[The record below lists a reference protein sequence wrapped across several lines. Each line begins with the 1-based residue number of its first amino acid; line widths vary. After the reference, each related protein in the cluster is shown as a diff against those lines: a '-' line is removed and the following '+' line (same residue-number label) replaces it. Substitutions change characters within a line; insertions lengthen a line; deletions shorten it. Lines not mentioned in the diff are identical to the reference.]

1 MRANRGSKFW
11 KKQFD
16 IIENWI
22 KTKGYRVWCYTDA
35 DDQVDFEKK
44 IVHIDS
50 RQHAENRFYT
60 LLHECGHMLISQT
73 ARQFAIDHPMYAFS
87 SDIRSCK
94 SKAYQVSLVAEEIE
108 AWKRGRRLAKRFG
121 LRVND
126 EKLNRVMTDCV
137 ISYIADAA
145 VIAG

>member
-1 MRANRGSKFW
+1 MSNSKRFW
-11 KKQFD
+11 EKQFKT
-16 IIENWI
+16 IKGWIE
-22 KTKGYRVWCYTDA
+22 TKGYRIWCYTDA
-35 DDQVDFEKK
+35 VDQVDFEKK

-50 RQHAENRFYT
+50 RQHAESRFYT
-60 LLHECGHMLISQT
+60 LLHECGHILISQT

-121 LRVND
+121 LGVND
-126 EKLNRVMTDCV
+126 EKFNRIMTDCV

>member
-1 MRANRGSKFW
+1 MSNSKRFW
-11 KKQFD
+11 EKQSTMITD
-16 IIENWI
+16 WA
-22 KTKGYRVWCYTDA
+22 KTKGYRVWYYTDA

-44 IVHIDS
+44 IIHIDT
-50 RQHAENRFYT
+50 RQHAESRFYT

-121 LRVND
+121 LTVDD
-126 EKLNRVMTDCV
+126 EKFNRIMTDCV

>member
-1 MRANRGSKFW
+1 MSNS
-11 KKQFD
+11 KQFWEKQFEV
-16 IIENWI
+16 IKGWIEA
-22 KTKGYRVWCYTDA
+22 KGYCIRCYTDA

-44 IVHIDS
+44 VVHIDS
-50 RQHAENRFYT
+50 RQHAESRFYT

-87 SDIRSCK
+87 SDVRSCK

-121 LRVND
+121 LEVND
-126 EKLNRVMTDCV
+126 EKFNHIMTDCV

-145 VIAG
+145 TIAG